1 MKTTYY
7 FWIGNLILAA
17 IFTAYAYWEQSTW
30 FGMAFTLVWMILW
43 GLSQL
48 LDNSYSPGIFFFV
61 FMGVCLVGIF
71 LGLHS
76 VFLFLG
82 VTAALNAWDSD
93 RFYRRWK
100 DALGR
105 EANNNLERRHIFRL
119 LLVDGVAIG
128 VAILG
133 LTIKTQLSFGLMLLV
148 VVIAVMSLSQ
158 LVRLLRNPGS
168 RA

>member
-1 MKTTYY
+1 MKTTNY
-7 FWIGNLILAA
+7 FWIGNLLLAA

-30 FGMAFTLVWMILW
+30 FLMAFTLVWMILW

-48 LDNSYSPGIFFFV
+48 LDNSYTPGIFFFV
-61 FMGVCLVGIF
+61 FTGVCLIGTF
-71 LGLHS
+71 LGLRS
-76 VFLFLG
+76 MLLFFG
-82 VTAALNAWDSD
+82 VTAALNAWDTD
-93 RFYRRWK
+93 RFHRRWK

-133 LTIKTQLSFGLMLLV
+133 VTIKTRLSFGVMLLV
-148 VVIAVMSLSQ
+148 VIIALISLSQ
-158 LVRLLRNPGS
+158 LVRLLRNPES
-168 RA
+168 KA